1 MDISSLKWKIVINL
15 IRITNFA
22 CQSNFGRLFMKNST
36 FNPAQQEKDISSKI
50 VAGMERVSEVFKILL
65 WEKAKLVGLSP
76 IQIQILIFIAFHK
89 QKLCNV
95 SHLAKEF
102 NVTKP
107 TVSDAVRVLDK
118 RGYIVKDFS
127 SSDSR
132 SYSISLSDLGND
144 IISQTYDFSNPLK
157 KQVDS
162 FSQSELESLFGTLSQ
177 LIYKLNRNGILSVQR
192 TCYGCKFYEKQQESD
207 YCDLLQKELLN
218 QEIRLDCPEY
228 EEKAIG

>member
-1 MDISSLKWKIVINL
+1 
-15 IRITNFA
+15 
-22 CQSNFGRLFMKNST
+22 MKEST

-89 QKLCNV
+89 RELCNV

-107 TVSDAVRVLDK
+107 PVSDAVRILDK
-118 RGYIVKDFS
+118 KELIIKDFS

-132 SYSISLSDLGND
+132 SYSISLSNLGTG
-144 IISQTYDFSNPLK
+144 IVSQTYDFSNPLK
-157 KQVDS
+157 RQIND
-162 FSQSELESLFGTLSQ
+162 FSSSELESLFGTLSQ

-192 TCYGCKFYEKQQESD
+192 TCYGCKFYKKNNEND
-207 YCDLLQKELLN
+207 YCNLLQKKLLSE
-218 QEIRLDCPEY
+218 EIRLDCPEY
-228 EEKAIG
+228 EEKASG

>member
-1 MDISSLKWKIVINL
+1 LPVEQNSAG
-15 IRITNFA
+15 F
-22 CQSNFGRLFMKNST
+22 FMKKST

-50 VAGMERVSEVFKILL
+50 VAGLERVSEVFKVLL

-89 QKLCNV
+89 QDLCNV

-107 TVSDAVRVLDK
+107 TVSDAIRILDK
-118 RGYIVKDFS
+118 KGLIEKDFS

-132 SYSISLSDLGND
+132 SYSISLSDKGTD
-144 IISQTYDFSNPLK
+144 MVSQTYDFSNPLK
-157 KQVDS
+157 KQIDGLS
-162 FSQSELESLFGTLSQ
+162 TAELQSLFGTLSD

-192 TCYGCKFYEKQQESD
+192 TCFGCKYYQKKQSSD
-207 YCDLLQKELLN
+207 YCNLLQKKLSKS
-218 QEIRLDCPEY
+218 EIRLDCPEY
-228 EEKAIG
+228 EDKTNT

>member
-1 MDISSLKWKIVINL
+1 
-15 IRITNFA
+15 
-22 CQSNFGRLFMKNST
+22 MKKST

-76 IQIQILIFIAFHK
+76 IQIQVLIFIAFHK
-89 QKLCNV
+89 RELCNV

-107 TVSDAVRVLDK
+107 TVSDAIKVLDK
-118 RGYIVKDFS
+118 KGMIIKDFS

-132 SYSISLSDLGND
+132 SYSITLSELGTE

-157 KQVDS
+157 KQIDS
-162 FSQSELESLFGTLSQ
+162 FSSSELESLFGTLSQ

-192 TCYGCKFYEKQQESD
+192 TCYGCKFYQKNQESD
-207 YCDLLQKELLN
+207 YCNLLQKELLN
-218 QEIRLDCPEY
+218 REIRLDCPEY
-228 EEKAIG
+228 EEKDSR